1 MPDKSIRNASRVVFN
16 GRFLCQPQTGVQR
29 YARETLLAM
38 DALLGDLDP
47 GRAAALDVTLAT
59 PAGAQELPLKHIR
72 TVMLDTGGTG
82 HRWEQTTLAW
92 YARNAFLVG
101 LSYSGPVFKRR
112 QMITV
117 HDATVAVV
125 PQCFSRKYRWLHN
138 TLLRLLRGRVDSVMT
153 VSEFS
158 RAEIARHFGIHRR
171 VTVGR
176 EGWEHALARSD
187 DREVLARHG
196 LEAGN
201 YLLLVGSLKANKNLG
216 IVSKALAQLPAY
228 PFQIAVAGAT
238 DRRVFDYD
246 EALPELIKL
255 LGFID
260 DEALGVLYRHAAWF
274 ILPSVYEGFGLP
286 AIEAM
291 GNGCPVIAADAASLP
306 EVCGEAAL
314 YFDPHDPASLA
325 AVLKRVVEEPGLRAA
340 QVARHRPRLVHY
352 RWRSNAEILLGEIQR
367 FLRADTGA
375 SLLLANPE

>member
-1 MPDKSIRNASRVVFN
+1 MPDESIENAGRVVFN
-16 GRFLCQPQTGVQR
+16 GRFLGQPQTGVQR
-29 YARETLLAM
+29 YARETLMAL

-47 GRAAALDVTLAT
+47 GHADALDVTLAT

-92 YARNAFLVG
+92 FARNAFLVG
-101 LSYSGPVFKRR
+101 FSYSGPVFKRR

-125 PQCFSRKYRWLHN
+125 PQCFSWKYRWFHN

-158 RAEIARHFGIHRR
+158 RTEIARHFGIHRR
-171 VTVGR
+171 VAVGR

-187 DREVLARHG
+187 DQAVLAHHG

-201 YLLLVGSLKANKNLG
+201 YLLLVGSLKANKNVG
-216 IVSKALAQLPAY
+216 IVPKALAQLPAY
-228 PFQIAVAGAT
+228 PFRVAVAGAT

-246 EALPELIKL
+246 EALPESMKF
-255 LGFID
+255 LGFVD

-325 AVLKRVVEEPGLRAA
+325 TVMKRVVEEPGLRAA
-340 QVARHRPRLVHY
+340 QVARHRPRLDHY
-352 RWRSNAEILLGEIQR
+352 RWRSNAEILLGEIQH
-367 FLRADTGA
+367 FLRADTGV
-375 SLLLANPE
+375 SPLLAHPE